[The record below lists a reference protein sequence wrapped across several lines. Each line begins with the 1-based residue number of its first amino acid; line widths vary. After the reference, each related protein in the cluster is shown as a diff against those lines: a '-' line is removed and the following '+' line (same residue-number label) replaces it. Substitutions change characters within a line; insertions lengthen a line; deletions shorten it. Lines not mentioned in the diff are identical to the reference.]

1 MKAPTGSGKTLAYLA
16 PIVND
21 LQAQQPRVS
30 RGEGTHAL
38 IIVPTR
44 ELCIQIA
51 DILTL
56 ILRRYIWL
64 VRTLASIP
72 CWLPLYTY
80 PTTQPCYTDSCHG
93 HQILPAICFSCLKDL
108 QQASDGHN
116 RRLILGKC
124 VAEVENSCLAGRWE
138 GR

>member
-1 MKAPTGSGKTLAYLA
+1 MCDGKQRGKDALVKAPTGSGKTLAYVA

-21 LQAQQPRVS
+21 LAAVQPRVS

-64 VRTLASIP
+64 VRAHVCVCLHMCMP
-72 CWLPLYTY
+72 CA
-80 PTTQPCYTDSCHG
+80 CECM
-93 HQILPAICFSCLKDL
+93 C
-108 QQASDGHN
+108 
-116 RRLILGKC
+116 
-124 VAEVENSCLAGRWE
+124 E
-138 GR
+138 